1 MNESKNISRTIDSL
15 LILHET
21 LQFFEV
27 SFENPELK
35 LFFLER
41 SQEN

>member
-1 MNESKNISRTIDSL
+1 MSQRTDPEAIDSL

-21 LQFFEV
+21 LHFFEF

-35 LFFLER
+35 LIFLEIFE
-41 SQEN
+41 EN

>member
-1 MNESKNISRTIDSL
+1 MSQRTDPEAIDSL

-21 LQFFEV
+21 LQFFEF

-35 LFFLER
+35 LFFLENFE
-41 SQEN
+41 EN